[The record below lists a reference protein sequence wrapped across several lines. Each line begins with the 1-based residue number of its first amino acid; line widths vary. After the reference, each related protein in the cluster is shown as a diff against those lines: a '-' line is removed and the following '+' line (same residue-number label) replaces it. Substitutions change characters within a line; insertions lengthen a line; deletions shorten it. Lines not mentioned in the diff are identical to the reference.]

1 MLKDLGIN
9 ESNIKEQNYENDN
22 LVNNKNGI
30 DEKNEKRYF
39 LTEKK
44 NSR

>member
-9 ESNIKEQNYENDN
+9 ESNVKEQNYENDN

>member
-30 DEKNEKRYF
+30 DEKNEKR
-39 LTEKK
+39 
-44 NSR
+44 